1 MKIEKIVLQNLTT
14 IQGEQTIDF
23 TEEPLHAAGLFAI
36 TGETGVGKSTILDAI
51 CLALYNQA
59 PRYENA
65 VRTVENE
72 ETTDSTSEQDL
83 SGTGRNCPAILRN
96 GQKQGGVRLTFTTA
110 DNERYEAEWS
120 IRLKRNGQYEG
131 PQRSLKRL
139 APKKESIAEKD
150 IQARIEQAIGLTYK
164 QFTRT
169 VLLAQHSFADF
180 LKAQP
185 AEKAILLEK
194 LTGTE
199 LYGAISEQIQNM
211 TVQAEAQVEALEN
224 QIEGMLH
231 DQLVPEALAEEQD
244 RQKLLLSQ
252 QKQTEAHIAQLTR
265 QTEWLEQFEQA
276 SIEVKLSEEEFAA
289 STKLCT
295 QMRNDEMQLDRY
307 DSLLAMQPLYQEITM
322 RRADIEQ
329 LKSEEADLFNR
340 LSEAEKQLADKADK
354 LTIAHQRTEEAENHL
369 MARTESIDRG
379 HALNGEITVATEQ
392 QKLNEAQMKEA
403 VFALENRQNLLK
415 IKQDNLLKIE
425 QDINNKQL
433 HKQTLSAH
441 RYMFEKF
448 DLIKDKLVALTAE
461 TLRKEETGKKL
472 DILQKRQME
481 LRTQSEKAGQQQ
493 HDLEG
498 RINTLKAELLIHR
511 NTIQGL
517 DSAKLQKAAAENR
530 NRLAAL
536 QHALTLWRHISEGYV
551 VISEKIAAEKREET
565 ALAQLTDTAK
575 KMEIILKTVSE
586 TYERISTT
594 YTLSQSQNITKL
606 RKQLKEGTACPVCGA
621 THHPYHT
628 ETERE
633 LGELL
638 TNLNKE
644 YLDIKEDLEQ
654 KRRDLAQVR
663 EQIAALTARIETMK
677 RARLERAERQAADLE
692 EWKTCAY
699 LDHSFK
705 DCSATVNREAR
716 RTMIQVLIDNTTR
729 AADEA
734 DKELETYNYH
744 QLCINKL
751 NEEMEKVN
759 TDMEN
764 NKTYLD
770 KTTTEIHIAKAT
782 ATDLQ
787 QVLYVNDRSCTE
799 LYNDLDE
806 LITLNNWYD
815 ELRTNADEL
824 RMKLSN
830 MHRDWNT
837 TCTTL
842 EETQRAA
849 DLLREEIKGAESNV
863 DEARHTVESCK
874 ANCDKTLESLQSKNE
889 EMRHMFGNST
899 PKREAELLL
908 QSIHEARQNETEIQR
923 ELELIQAELHALK
936 GKRENL
942 VQTRL
947 NTQQLLQTRTESLDL
962 LILRY
967 NGTHSPVQFG
977 ELHMLFN
984 DNRDWKA
991 LRRQVAES
999 KEQHLLAKN
1008 HLSQA
1013 RERLLKLQ
1021 ADPNRPKD
1029 ESRNGELSPVVVLSQ
1044 EKETLENIIRD
1055 LSICSSRLL
1064 SHENCVRR
1072 AEKLTEKLNEAR
1084 HNAEEWSRLNALFG
1098 SANGKK
1104 FRTLAQNYTFQYL
1117 TDHASYYLHLLYPR
1131 YGLNVI
1137 PGSLLLEV
1145 IDHDLFDQHRPVAT
1159 LSEGE
1164 SFIVSLALAL
1174 GLASLSG
1181 ANLTTGSLFIDG
1193 GFGNLNHDALN
1204 LVLSALSKLEN
1215 ALGSKVGIVSHD
1227 EQIRAQISPQIIVRK
1242 QPGHSF
1248 STIEIR

>member
-1 MKIEKIVLQNLTT
+1 MKIEKIVLHNLTS

-23 TEEPLHAAGLFAI
+23 TTEPLRSAGLFAI
-36 TGETGVGKSTILDAI
+36 TGDTGSGKSTILDAI
-51 CLALYNQA
+51 CLALYNKA
-59 PRYENA
+59 PRFENA
-65 VRTVENE
+65 EKRPKE
-72 ETTDSTSEQDL
+72 ELEQMSEKAQQMQADNV
-83 SGTGRNCPAILRN
+83 TAILRR
-96 GQKQGGVRLTFTTA
+96 GQKHGGVKLTFSTT
-110 DNERYEAEWS
+110 DNERYEAEWTV
-120 IRLKRNGQYEG
+120 RVKRTGKYDT

-139 APKKESIAEKD
+139 SPKKENIAD
-150 IQARIEQAIGLTYK
+150 RDLQLRIEQAVGLTYD

-169 VLLAQHSFADF
+169 VILAQNSFSNF
-180 LKAQP
+180 LKAKT
-185 AEKAILLEK
+185 ADKAILLEK

-199 LYGAISEQIQNM
+199 LYGSISEQIYRM
-211 TVQAEAQVEALEN
+211 SGLADSQVEALEN
-224 QIEGMLH
+224 QMQGMLH
-231 DQLVPEALAEEQD
+231 DQLVPEALSEEQE

-252 QKQTEAHIAQLTR
+252 KKHTEENIIHLTR
-265 QTEWLEQFEQA
+265 QTEWLERFEQA
-276 SIEVKLSEEEFAA
+276 KTEVKKCEEDFAV

-295 QMRNDEMQLDRY
+295 QLRTEEMKLERY

-329 LKSEEADLFNR
+329 LKNDEATLFIR
-340 LSEAEKQLADKADK
+340 LTDAEKLLTDKADK
-354 LTIAHQRTEEAENHL
+354 LTIARQRTEEAEKHL
-369 MARTESIDRG
+369 EARTEAIDRG
-379 HALNGEITVATEQ
+379 HALTGEINVATEQ
-392 QKLNEAQMKEA
+392 QKLNEVQMKEA

-415 IKQDNLLKIE
+415 IKLENLQKIE

-461 TLRKEETGKKL
+461 TQRKEETSKKL
-472 DILQKRQME
+472 EMLQKRQTE
-481 LRTQSEKAGQQQ
+481 LRAQSEKAEQQQ
-493 HDLEG
+493 HNLEA

-511 NTIQGL
+511 TTIQGL
-517 DSAKLQKAAAENR
+517 DSAKLQKAASENR

-536 QHALTLWRHISEGYV
+536 QHALTLWQHISEGYV

-565 ALAQLTDTAK
+565 ALAQKFDQAK
-575 KMEIILKTVSE
+575 KMEIILNGVCDTFD
-586 TYERISTT
+586 RISTT

-644 YLDIKEDLEQ
+644 YLDIKEDVEQ
-654 KRRDLAQVR
+654 KRRNLALVR
-663 EQIAALTARIETMK
+663 EEIAALTARIETMK
-677 RARLERAERQAADLE
+677 RSRQERADRQAADLE
-692 EWKTCAY
+692 EWKTCSY
-699 LDHSFK
+699 LDNSFK
-705 DCSATVNREAR
+705 DCSATVNRQAR

-734 DKELETYNYH
+734 DKELETYNFH
-744 QLCINKL
+744 QQCINKL
-751 NEEMEKVN
+751 NEDIEKVN
-759 TDMEN
+759 VDMEN

-806 LITLNNWYD
+806 LITLRNWYD

-824 RMKLSN
+824 RLKLSH

-849 DLLREEIKGAESNV
+849 DLLREEIKGAETNV

-874 ANCDKTLESLQSKNE
+874 FNYDKTQENLQNKYE
-889 EMRHMFGNST
+889 EMRHLFGNST
-899 PKREAELLL
+899 PKREAELLQQAIHAARVNENNM
-908 QSIHEARQNETEIQR
+908 QSEYEKM
-923 ELELIQAELHALK
+923 QAALHSLK
-936 GKRENL
+936 GKRDNL
-942 VQTRL
+942 VQARL
-947 NTQQLLQTRTESLDL
+947 NNQQLLQNKAQELDL

-967 NGTHSPVQFG
+967 NGSHSPVQFN
-977 ELHMLFN
+977 ELKLLFN

-991 LRRQVAES
+991 LRRKVAEG
-999 KEQHLLAKN
+999 KEQHMLAEN
-1008 HLSQA
+1008 HLNQA
-1013 RERLLKLQ
+1013 RQTLLKLQ

-1029 ESRNGELSPVVVLSQ
+1029 ESRNGELSPYVMLKQ
-1044 EKETLENIIRD
+1044 AKDALEETIRD
-1055 LSICSSRLL
+1055 LSLCNSRLL

-1072 AEKLTEKLNEAR
+1072 AGKLTHELDAARNNATEWKRLNE
-1084 HNAEEWSRLNALFG
+1084 LFG

-1104 FRTLAQNYTFQYL
+1104 FRTLAQSYTFRYL
-1117 TDHASYYLHLLYPR
+1117 VDHANYHLRMLSPR
-1131 YGLNVI
+1131 YELRNV
-1137 PGSLLLEV
+1137 PGTLTLEIV
-1145 IDHDLFDQHRPVAT
+1145 DHDMFDQHRYVT
-1159 LSEGE
+1159 SLSGGE
-1164 SFIVSLALAL
+1164 TFVVSLALAL

-1181 ANLTTGSLFIDG
+1181 SNLAIGSLFIDE
-1193 GFGNLNHDALN
+1193 GFGNLDRDSLD
-1204 LVLSALSKLEN
+1204 LVMVALSNLEN
-1215 ALGSKVGIVSHD
+1215 AQGRKVGVISHT
-1227 EQIRAQISPQIIVRK
+1227 EQIRSQISPQIVVKRM
-1242 QPGHSF
+1242 PGRSF